1 VWCWSCTKSFE
12 RGGASHDGLTLSRQL
27 RGSILSPSPPWG
39 TFTDV
44 FAGAELIASRS
55 AEDVSTLQQGTAPR
69 LRAADSLTHSGA
81 VTQEQ
86 DALLEVTSG
95 ASGDVK
101 RRRVDASELLTTAGP
116 LIEWQFDGGTTT
128 LTHEEITIDT
138 DMDGGVHMIA
148 VVGSLTAEEVHGA
161 PAVLRA
167 FTESANIYLPR
178 LDSPRGPHD
187 WDEAMLTAYPVR
199 IVQLLCF
206 YFPFI
211 LRRPRVCSV
220 CMRRR
225 GELRTHGGVHRI

>member
-116 LIEWQFDGGTTT
+116 SMEWQFDGGTTT

-138 DMDGGVHMIA
+138 DMDGSVHMIA
-148 VVGSLTAEEVHGA
+148 VVGSLTAEEGHGA
-161 PAVLRA
+161 PPHVLRT
-167 FTESANIYLPR
+167 FTGSADIYLPR
-178 LDSPRGPHD
+178 PDSPRGPHD

-199 IVQLLCF
+199 IVQLLCTDC
-206 YFPFI
+206 PFI
-211 LRRPRVCSV
+211 LILHTLGAVCAASAYA
-220 CMRRR
+220 
-225 GELRTHGGVHRI
+225 GGVS